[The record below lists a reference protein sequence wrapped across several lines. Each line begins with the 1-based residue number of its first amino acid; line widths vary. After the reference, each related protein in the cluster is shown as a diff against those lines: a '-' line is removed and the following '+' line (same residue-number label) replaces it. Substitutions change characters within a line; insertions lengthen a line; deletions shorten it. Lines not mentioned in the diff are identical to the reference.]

1 MKQITILYQTLQ
13 SLISADEIESLLHEV
28 GYRDTARKFNTFEL
42 LKVWISSAIEK
53 WGSFRESE
61 EHLRASENLIEVNY
75 STFSKKASSVPYS
88 FFKKLLHLFLSRCN
102 RRLRRD
108 LELPPSIAVDS
119 TTITTGAGNWKWAQ
133 FRGEKA
139 GVKLHVSFD
148 VKTMTPICVE
158 ESVASQ
164 HDSKKASQL
173 VTMKR
178 AIYICDRA
186 YAKYD
191 RMDELHGEDKFFVI
205 RLKKNAVTRDERI
218 CSVPTK
224 ESFVREDWIARLGEE
239 VNGTIHPFRL
249 VTFQDLEGHEIRVVT
264 NLYDVSAEAIA
275 GMYRARWQVELFFR
289 WMKQHLNVKRLFGT
303 TPNAVYGQLYASLI
317 AYALIQWLYGYTR
330 PAFSAISKIVFL
342 RKLWLGQLPTE
353 WLMRIYQFL
362 HEECHRSSL

>member
-1 MKQITILYQTLQ
+1 M
-13 SLISADEIESLLHEV
+13 
-28 GYRDTARKFNTFEL
+28 
-42 LKVWISSAIEK
+42 
-53 WGSFRESE
+53 
-61 EHLRASENLIEVNY
+61 
-75 STFSKKASSVPYS
+75 
-88 FFKKLLHLFLSRCN
+88 
-102 RRLRRD
+102 
-108 LELPPSIAVDS
+108 PPSIAVDS

-264 NLYDVSAEAIA
+264 NLYDVSAEI
-275 GMYRARWQVELFFR
+275 GSVIGYNLERTQRWLRYSKVYLGLFLFFSLISIVECYISIYY
-289 WMKQHLNVKRLFGT
+289 LNAVEREYFLATIITAPSIFLFCLSNPLLGKGSYLSKIGSKSVGVYVIHVFFIKLTIHISLLLKMREVIDMSIIWQIVYTPLVFIIAYIAYENLQVVKRFF
-303 TPNAVYGQLYASLI
+303 VRKESD
-317 AYALIQWLYGYTR
+317 
-330 PAFSAISKIVFL
+330 PAQKTLLS
-342 RKLWLGQLPTE
+342 QNN
-353 WLMRIYQFL
+353 
-362 HEECHRSSL
+362 